1 MFGVHGELETQRR
14 PAAVPEARG
23 RAGYPPIT
31 VLHRLAS
38 QVSARSR
45 AQKFELF
52 LETMQPTAGTAVL
65 DLGVTDVG
73 AGQGEYS
80 SDNFFESLYPW
91 PERITGVGITSLQRF
106 SAAFP
111 RVTAVTADGRD
122 LPFLDDH
129 FEIGFS
135 NAVVEHV
142 GRRADQERFIAELC
156 RVSRRV
162 YVTTPNRW
170 FPIEVHTLLPVVH
183 WLPRGPRDAVL
194 SALGKPEAH
203 ELELLGPRDFL
214 SLFPAAV
221 PVRLVRRGMTLV
233 AVGGRA

>member
-1 MFGVHGELETQRR
+1 M
-14 PAAVPEARG
+14 
-23 RAGYPPIT
+23 
-31 VLHRLAS
+31 LHRLAS

-45 AQKFELF
+45 AAKFDLF
-52 LETMQPTAGTAVL
+52 LRELQPTAETTVL
-65 DLGVTDVG
+65 DLGVTD
-73 AGQGEYS
+73 AGEGEGEYS

-91 PERITGVGITSLQRF
+91 PEQITGVGITTLEHF

-122 LPFLDDH
+122 LPFPDGH
-129 FEIGFS
+129 FAVGFS

-170 FPIEVHTLLPVVH
+170 FPVEVHTLLPLVH
-183 WLPRGPRDAVL
+183 WLPRGPRDAVF
-194 SALGKPEAH
+194 SALGKPGPH
-203 ELELLGPRDFL
+203 ELELLGARDFR
-214 SLFPAAV
+214 SLFPV
-221 PVRLVRRGMTLV
+221 PVKLLRRGMTLV
-233 AVGGRA
+233 AVGGGA

>member
-1 MFGVHGELETQRR
+1 M
-14 PAAVPEARG
+14 
-23 RAGYPPIT
+23 
-31 VLHRLAS
+31 LHRLAS

-52 LETMQPTAGTAVL
+52 LETMRPTAETAVL
-65 DLGVTDVG
+65 DLGVTD
-73 AGQGEYS
+73 AGPGKGEYS

-91 PERITGVGITSLQRF
+91 PERITGVGITTLEQF

-122 LPFLDDH
+122 LPFPDGH
-129 FEIGFS
+129 FAIGFS

-142 GRRADQERFIAELC
+142 GRRADQERFVAELC

-162 YVTTPNRW
+162 FVTTPNRW
-170 FPIEVHTLLPVVH
+170 FPVEVHTLLPLVH
-183 WLPRGPRDAVL
+183 WLPRGPRDAVF
-194 SALGKPEAH
+194 SALGKPGAR

-214 SLFPAAV
+214 GLFPV